1 MFEELSRVLTEQELS
16 NAEAEIQKKWGA
28 EVYKKLDR
36 LLEYRIM
43 SEVGDVESQER
54 QRVVIHYKPSKS
66 FDEFHEEFEALE
78 ERYNRHKEV
87 FEVSEFAEFERIAD
101 ESVKALLSSLR
112 EEGVA
117 SNSIGEHL
125 KLGNAQVA
133 ELNPIQIQA
142 IAKKSNVERIEADK
156 VLVLELDQSAKT
168 VGVID
173 ARSQQLVGTGKNV
186 IVAVLDG
193 EVDSNHPDLK
203 GRVVQKRNYTS
214 EAWGNP
220 SEHGT
225 HVAGIIAGNGQQYKG
240 IAPEAI
246 IWSYKIIPS
255 GNSESEEGFKGA
267 DAIEDAV
274 KDGAKVINCSWGVQS
289 APLDGTS
296 IWAKTAE
303 RATKLDVVLVKS
315 AGNRGPDSG
324 TITSP
329 ADANGDV
336 IVVGASNHEG
346 TEVTEFSSRGPTA
359 DNRPKP
365 DILAPGYQIVAAK
378 PGGTYR
384 KMSGTS
390 MASPHIA
397 GIAALMLERNPQ
409 LKPWQIKK
417 LLMDC
422 AKSLESTTDPNVQGK
437 GLVDVVKVMQ
447 TAAQPTTPTSEQQ
460 TIACTAFPQ
469 EKRLVEKLAV
479 SVRNTSQE
487 TLEAVKA
494 TLVSNVVGV
503 RVVSTQQ
510 DYGTLRSGAEKDNPF
525 EVEVASQ
532 VKPGQHK
539 LTLQVNFKM
548 PNASETKTQEREVVY
563 EVKAS

>member
-1 MFEELSRVLTEQELS
+1 MFEELSRVLTEQELT
-16 NAEAEIQKKWGA
+16 NAKAEIQKKWGA
-28 EVYKKLDR
+28 EVDKKLDR

-43 SEVGDVESQER
+43 SEVGDVESQEP
-54 QRVVIHYKPSKS
+54 QRVVIHYKPTKS
-66 FDEFHEEFEALE
+66 FDEFHEKFEALE
-78 ERYNRHKEV
+78 EHYAQREGS
-87 FEVSEFAEFERIAD
+87 FEVSKFAEFERIAD
-101 ESVKALLSSLR
+101 ESVKSLLSSLR
-112 EEGVA
+112 EEGV
-117 SNSIGEHL
+117 SNGSIGEHL
-125 KLGNAQVA
+125 KLGNAVVA
-133 ELNPIQIQA
+133 ELTPAQIQA
-142 IAKKSNVERIEADK
+142 IAKRSNVERIEADK
-156 VLVLELDQSAKT
+156 VLVLELDQSANT

-173 ARSQQLVGTGKNV
+173 ARSKGLVGGGKGV

-193 EVDSNHPDLK
+193 EVDFDHPDLK
-203 GRVVQKRNYTS
+203 GRVIRRRNYTN
-214 EAWGNP
+214 EGWGKP

-225 HVAGIIAGNGQQYKG
+225 HVAGIIAGNGTQYKG
-240 IAPEAI
+240 IAPEAT

-460 TIACTAFPQ
+460 TIDCTAFPQ

>member
-1 MFEELSRVLTEQELS
+1 MFEELNRDLTEQELT
-16 NAEAEIQKKWGA
+16 NAEADIQEKWGA
-28 EVYKKLDR
+28 EVDKKLDR

-43 SEVGDVESQER
+43 SEIGDVESQER
-54 QRVVIHYKPSKS
+54 QRVIIHYKPSKS
-66 FDEFHEEFEALE
+66 FEEFQEEFEALE
-78 ERYNRHKEV
+78 ERYARHKEA
-87 FEVSEFAEFERIAD
+87 FEVNEFSEFERIAD
-101 ESVKALLSSLR
+101 ESVEALLSSLR
-112 EEGVA
+112 EEGV
-117 SNSIGEHL
+117 SGDSIKEHL

-133 ELNPIQIQA
+133 ELNPTQIRA

-156 VLVLELDQSAKT
+156 VLALELDQSVKT
-168 VGVID
+168 VGVFD
-173 ARSQQLVGTGKNV
+173 ARSKGLVGTGKGV

-193 EVDSNHPDLK
+193 EVDFNHPDLK
-203 GRVVQKRNYTS
+203 ERVFRKRNYTS
-214 EAWGNP
+214 EDWGNP

-225 HVAGIIAGNGQQYKG
+225 HVAGIIAGNGSKYKG
-240 IAPEAI
+240 MAPEAI
-246 IWSYKIIPS
+246 IWCYKIIPS

-315 AGNRGPDSG
+315 AGNRGPDAG

-336 IVVGASNHEG
+336 IVVGASNQEG
-346 TEVTEFSSRGPTA
+346 TEVTEFSSRGPTT

-365 DILAPGYQIVAAK
+365 DILAPGYQIVSAK

-397 GIAALMLERNPQ
+397 GIAALMLERKPQ

-417 LLMDC
+417 LLLDC

-437 GLVDVVKVMQ
+437 GLVDVVKAMQ
-447 TAAQPTTPTSEQQ
+447 TAEQSTTSEPEKQA
-460 TIACTAFPQ
+460 IDCTALTQ

-479 SVRNTSQE
+479 SVRNTSQGI
-487 TLEAVKA
+487 LEAVKA

-525 EVEVASQ
+525 EIEVAPL
-532 VKPGQHK
+532 VKPGKYK

-548 PNASETKTQEREVVY
+548 PNASNANTQECEVVY
-563 EVKAS
+563 EVRPS